1 MRDYSYS
8 ESVLNAENMLDYTA
22 YYSRHVDG
30 KAAAALTASQDN
42 LAKSEKVLEDSIAQL
57 HEAKIALSNLQL
69 QNLMTRFTHY
79 TASQRKKQAFQ
90 KFWSDR
96 QDVGLRFPGFL
107 YQGRD
112 AILAYLD
119 GVAAQQDAKLHEL
132 QGDAYCADTAAQM
145 RGAGFSDCM
154 MLCTP
159 YIVIAEDGHTAKG
172 IWNLM
177 HIMRESRAGKR
188 ELSDCVY
195 EIWYVDFINENEA
208 GDWKIWHM
216 DVNELFAEAFNESI
230 LPPGPM
236 ELRKPRVGGDSPP
249 GNLAMGGM
257 QGMPGMPGGS
267 GGGLQVPSEPKYP
280 EPYETYT
287 EEMLLSQHKARALD
301 YVGIVPEY
309 MMHLPFVFQPDGPPG
324 MGGSGPKNADD
335 SGSLDSPNPE
345 KA

>member
-1 MRDYSYS
+1 MHDYSYS

-22 YYSRHVDG
+22 HYGRHVDG
-30 KAAAALTASQDN
+30 KADTALKASQEN
-42 LAKSEKVLEDSIAQL
+42 LARSEKILAGSAAQL
-57 HEAKIALSNLQL
+57 HEAKIVLSNMQI
-69 QNLMTRFTHY
+69 QNLMAKFTHY
-79 TASQRKKQAFQ
+79 TASQLKEKAFRL
-90 KFWSDR
+90 FWSER
-96 QDVGLRFPGFL
+96 QDIGLRFPGFN
-107 YQGRD
+107 YQGRA
-112 AILAYLD
+112 AILSYLD
-119 GVAAQQDAKLHEL
+119 GVVAQQDAKLREL
-132 QGDAYCADTAAQM
+132 QGDAYCANTAAHM

-154 MLCTP
+154 MICTP
-159 YIVIAEDGHTAKG
+159 YIVIAADGRSARG

-177 HIMRESRAGKR
+177 HITRESRAGKR

-195 EIWYVDFINENEA
+195 EIWYVDFINES

-216 DVNELFAEAFNESI
+216 DVHELFAESFDESI

-257 QGMPGMPGGS
+257 QGMPGMPGGP
-267 GGGLQVPSEPKYP
+267 GGGLRAPSEPKYP
-280 EPYETYT
+280 EPYETFT

-324 MGGSGPKNADD
+324 MGGSEPKDSDGPGKP
-335 SGSLDSPNPE
+335 SSQVPN

>member
-22 YYSRHVDG
+22 YYGRHVDG
-30 KAAAALTASQDN
+30 KAVSALKASQDN
-42 LAKSEKVLEDSIAQL
+42 LARSEIILAESTAQL
-57 HEAKIALSNLQL
+57 HAAKLALSNMQI
-69 QNLMTRFTHY
+69 QNLMAKFTHY
-79 TASQRKKQAFQ
+79 TASQLKEKAFRQ
-90 KFWSDR
+90 FWSER
-96 QDVGLRFPGFL
+96 QDVGLKFPRFN
-107 YQGRD
+107 YQGR
-112 AILAYLD
+112 AAVRSYLD
-119 GVAAQQDAKLHEL
+119 GVAAQQDAKLREL
-132 QGDAYCADTAAQM
+132 QGDAYCSDTASKM

-154 MLCTP
+154 MICTP
-159 YIVIAEDGHTAKG
+159 YIVIAEDGCTAKG

-177 HIMRESRAGKR
+177 HITRESRAGER

-195 EIWYVDFINENEA
+195 EIWYVDFINEA
-208 GDWKIWHM
+208 DDWKIWHM
-216 DVNELFAEAFNESI
+216 DVHELFAEAFDESI

-257 QGMPGMPGGS
+257 QGMPGMPGGP
-267 GGGLQVPSEPKYP
+267 GGGLHAPSEPKYP
-280 EPYETYT
+280 APYETFT

-324 MGGSGPKNADD
+324 MGGPDSKKSDGPGKSGGPA
-335 SGSLDSPNPE
+335 PY